1 MATTSEIVF
10 VLEEDPDG
18 GLTAR
23 AVGESIFTEAE
34 DIEGL
39 REAVRDAVR
48 CHFADETNRPKV
60 IRLHRVIEEVVAA

>member
-1 MATTSEIVF
+1 MAASTEIVF
-10 VLEEDPDG
+10 VVEEDPDG

-23 AVGESIFTEAE
+23 AVGASIFTEAQ

-48 CHFADETNRPKV
+48 CHFDDEATRPRI
-60 IRLHRVIEEVVAA
+60 IRLHRVVEEILAA